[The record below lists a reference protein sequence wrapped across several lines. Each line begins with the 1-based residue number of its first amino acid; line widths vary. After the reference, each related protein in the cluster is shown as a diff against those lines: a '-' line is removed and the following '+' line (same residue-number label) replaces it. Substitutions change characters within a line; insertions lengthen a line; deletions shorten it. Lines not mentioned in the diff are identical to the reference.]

1 MLVWNDRE
9 LLVDIEK
16 VSDKLL
22 EKGADQIEKDAKH
35 LCPVKTGAL
44 RDSIEKNESKF
55 ADGGYIISAYG
66 DKVGR
71 NGSPKFYASFVE
83 TGVSPNGDQAPQP
96 FLRPALHKNKRKL
109 QQLFNNPKLINTK
122 VLK

>member
-1 MLVWNDRE
+1 MIEWNDRE

-22 EKGADQIEKDAKH
+22 EQGADQIEKDAKS

-55 ADGGYIISAYG
+55 EDGGYVISAYG
-66 DKVGR
+66 DKHGK
-71 NGSPKFYASFVE
+71 NGKPKFYASFVE
-83 TGVSPNGDQAPQP
+83 TGVNPVGDQVPQP

-109 QQLFNNPKLINTK
+109 QQLFNNPKLKITK